1 METLDRKYLAL
12 LGEAHKHGLSEAGDM
27 RLCFEVLA
35 LASAIDRA
43 CATRLAPHRLSEG
56 RFVLLL
62 LLRDQP
68 SGLAP
73 HELAARAG
81 VTRATVTGLL
91 DGLERDGFLVRHH
104 DREDRRRVWARL
116 TENGQVVATDL
127 FLEHGKWIAS
137 LFAGTTPAERE
148 HVGEL
153 LHRVRR
159 NMDATEEDGPV
170 MAAGDRR

>member
-1 METLDRKYLAL
+1 MDSLDLKYLAL
-12 LGEAHKHGLSEAGDM
+12 LDEAHKHGLSGAGDM

-43 CATRLAPHRLSEG
+43 CAARLAPHRLSEG

-116 TENGQVVATDL
+116 TEMGQAVTTDL
-127 FLEHGKWIAS
+127 FLEHGKWIGS
-137 LFAGTTPAERE
+137 LFAGTAPAERE
-148 HVGEL
+148 HIGEL
-153 LHRVRR
+153 LRRVRR
-159 NMDATEEDGPV
+159 NMDMTAKDAPV
-170 MAAGDRR
+170 IAAGDRR

>member
-1 METLDRKYLAL
+1 MQSLDLKYLAL
-12 LGEAHKHGLSEAGDM
+12 LGEAQKHELSEAGDM

-43 CATRLAPHRLSEG
+43 CAARLAPHRLSEG
-56 RFVLLL
+56 KFVLLL

-73 HELAARAG
+73 HELASRAG

-104 DREDRRRVWARL
+104 DREDRRRVSARL
-116 TENGQVVATDL
+116 TETGQTVASDL
-127 FLEHGKWIAS
+127 FLEHSRWIGS
-137 LFAGTTPAERE
+137 LFAGAAPAERE
-148 HVGEL
+148 LVGEL
-153 LHRVRR
+153 LRRVRR
-159 NMDATEEDGPV
+159 NMDATEEDGPIT
-170 MAAGDRR
+170 AAGDPR